1 MLDNFSD
8 YYNVNNNFSYDI
20 KEEESLSEIMEILK
34 ENNILDIHFVDN
46 HFEYCLCQNCQQRL
60 YINDNNEVIH
70 PKLPDY
76 LVFNKP
82 N

>member
-1 MLDNFSD
+1 
-8 YYNVNNNFSYDI
+8 
-20 KEEESLSEIMEILK
+20 MEILK